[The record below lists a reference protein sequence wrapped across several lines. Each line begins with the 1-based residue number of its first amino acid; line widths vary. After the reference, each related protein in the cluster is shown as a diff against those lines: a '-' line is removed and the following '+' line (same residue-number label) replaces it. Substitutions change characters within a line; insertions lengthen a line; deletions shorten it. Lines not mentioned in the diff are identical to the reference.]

1 MSALR
6 RPATIREFMTR
17 QLVVARPAMSVHEAM
32 ALLLD
37 HEVSG
42 LPVVDD
48 RGSVIGV
55 ITERDCLRVAYEASY
70 HQDPGK
76 TVGEVMTRDVVT
88 LSADTEVAVALER
101 FLKSPYRR
109 FPVLNGTQLV
119 GQLSRRDMLRA
130 LRADR
135 R

>member
-1 MSALR
+1 MSAIR

-17 QLVVARPAMSVHEAM
+17 QLVVARPAMSVHEALG
-32 ALLLD
+32 LLID
-37 HEVSG
+37 HGVSG

-48 RGSVIGV
+48 RGGIVGV
-55 ITERDCLRVAYEASY
+55 LTERDCLRVAYEASY

-76 TVGEVMTRDVVT
+76 TVGEVMTREVVT
-88 LSADTEVAVALER
+88 LSADTEVAVAQER

-109 FPVLNGTQLV
+109 FPVLDGTRLV
-119 GQLSRRDMLRA
+119 GQLSRRDLLRA
-130 LRADR
+130 LRTDR